1 MNEQSKKQSQLE
13 HGLRYLP
20 GRRPPIDLQK
30 RIMAALPKRKEPW
43 FRRMS
48 RLIVMGWAQ
57 PFSPFRTAVGTA
69 CLILVFFGG
78 MQFDQL
84 LHRDAAPP
92 VKLTVAEQNMNGEA
106 YFYLGRSLLAAGQAA
121 EALDA
126 LRRAEMLQPDNP
138 QYTLW
143 QGAAHRALGD
153 VNEEQQSYQRLIL
166 KRPDLLPA
174 RLNLANNLLQNGQLS
189 QAEQL
194 YGQVLDRDPVE
205 KTALYNLA
213 LALHLQGNRDAEA
226 EAWKRYLNSYRT
238 GTSSYQAL
246 QHLHELGDYSYRSYQ
261 LGYRTIILNQ
271 EQLLDTQGSG
281 QEREINYLVRQFDK
295 RSQGE
300 LNIVVFMQ
308 DNAQQAKQ
316 VASSLRNAITEEA
329 AGPDKTPVRISW
341 FGEAEPMATMDK
353 ENVNLPKGVLIFSAP
368 ELNEKKENRI

>member
-1 MNEQSKKQSQLE
+1 MNEKSKKQSQLE

-30 RIMAALPKRKEPW
+30 RIMAALPKKKEPW

-48 RLIVMGWAQ
+48 RLIGMGWAQ
-57 PFSPFRTAVGTA
+57 PFSPFHNVVGTA

-84 LHRDAAPP
+84 LHSDAASP
-92 VKLTVAEQNMNGEA
+92 VKLPVAQENMNGEA
-106 YFYLGRSLLAAGQAA
+106 YFYLGRSLLAAGKAA

-143 QGAAHRALGD
+143 QGAAYRALGD
-153 VNEEQQSYQRLIL
+153 VNEERLNYQQLIL

-174 RLNLANNLLQNGQLS
+174 RLNLANNLLQDGQLS

-194 YGQVLDRDPVE
+194 YSQVLDRDPVE

-213 LALHLQGNRDAEA
+213 LALHLQGNRVVEA
-226 EAWKRYLNSYRT
+226 EAWKRYLNYYRT
-238 GTSSYQAL
+238 GSTAYQAL

-271 EQLLDTQGSG
+271 EQLLNAQGSG
-281 QEREINYLVRQFDK
+281 QDREINYLVRQCDNQ
-295 RSQGE
+295 SHGE

-316 VASSLRNAITEEA
+316 VATSLRNAITEEA
-329 AGPDKTPVRISW
+329 AGSDKIPVRISW
-341 FGEAEPMATMDK
+341 FGEAEPISTMDQ
-353 ENVNLPKGVLIFSAP
+353 ESVNLPKGVLIFSAP
-368 ELNEKKENRI
+368 ALNKNKENRT

>member
-1 MNEQSKKQSQLE
+1 MNEKSKKQSQLE

-20 GRRPPIDLQK
+20 GRKPPIDLQK
-30 RIMAALPKRKEPW
+30 RIMAALPEKKEPW

-48 RLIVMGWAQ
+48 RLVGMGWAQ
-57 PFSPFRTAVGTA
+57 PFSPFRTAVGTT

-78 MQFDQL
+78 MQFNQF
-84 LHRDAAPP
+84 LHSDA
-92 VKLTVAEQNMNGEA
+92 VRSVELTVAQENMNGEA

-126 LRRAEMLQPDNP
+126 LRRAEMLQPGNP

-143 QGAAHRALGD
+143 QGAAYRALGD
-153 VNEEQQSYQRLIL
+153 VNEERQSYQQLIL
-166 KRPDLLPA
+166 KRPDILPA
-174 RLNLANNLLQNGQLS
+174 RLNLANNLLQDGQLS

-213 LALHLQGNRDAEA
+213 LALHLQGNRVAEA
-226 EAWKRYLNSYRT
+226 EAWKRYLNYYRT
-238 GTSSYQAL
+238 GSTAYQAL

-271 EQLLDTQGSG
+271 EQLLNTQGSG
-281 QEREINYLVRQFDK
+281 QDREINYLVRQCDNQ
-295 RSQGE
+295 SLGE

-308 DNAQQAKQ
+308 NNAQQAKQ
-316 VASSLRNAITEEA
+316 VATSLRDAITKEA
-329 AGPDKTPVRISW
+329 AGPDTTPVRISW
-341 FGEAEPMATMDK
+341 FGEAEPIATTNK
-353 ENVNLPKGVLIFSAP
+353 ENINLPKGVLIFSAP
-368 ELNEKKENRI
+368 ELNQKKENRI